1 MTAHEALQEAQSRG
15 IVLTPVGPIL
25 RLRWPEGAL
34 DEELRREL
42 MRHKPEILALLRGDF
57 PTYPC
62 ARCET
67 FAFHEAGTVCYWCRK
82 VRREA

>member
-15 IVLTPVGPIL
+15 LVLIPVGTIL
-25 RLRWPEGAL
+25 RVRGPADAL
-34 DEELRREL
+34 DEELQREL
-42 MRHKPEILALLRGDF
+42 KRHKPEILALLRGDS

-67 FAFHEAGTVCYWCRK
+67 FAFPEADTVCYWCRK
-82 VRREA
+82 VRHDA